1 MRTGIFEKFEACQML
16 VISPIFSPGH
26 YKWCVPS
33 NVRRIPPK
41 IGPANL
47 RVIYIWRA
55 RLKCVLIRVVYLR
68 PMWMLTLRYLLSRSV
83 LCDQLTTGID
93 QIRRTQLESNSG
105 DNVSHVLILI
115 LIIHQGCFGSMAG
128 SCFSKWGVGL
138 NLIHSVLAAW
148 ILCTTV
154 LAVCIL
160 YTGNAPAMALM
171 RGHLYCLSFLPVI
184 NLPHEFY
191 MHRGKQVEENLP
203 VCSSFK
209 PQ

>member
-138 NLIHSVLAAW
+138 NFIQCCCRLNFMYHSVG
-148 ILCTTV
+148 C
-154 LAVCIL
+154 L
-160 YTGNAPAMALM
+160 YFIHRQRASYGFDEGTLI
-171 RGHLYCLSFLPVI
+171 LSFFSACHPPPCDEAPWI
-184 NLPHEFY
+184 SGREA
-191 MHRGKQVEENLP
+191 QW
-203 VCSSFK
+203 S
-209 PQ
+209 